1 MLAGENEVN
10 VSKVDQ
16 SKSDKSD
23 ILLELKEQRD
33 VVIEK
38 LSRFI
43 NFIKRANESDLLEL
57 ESRLDHVSSI
67 FNHFEQVQS
76 RIESLEKCTTNSEYR
91 ETFENSFFKA
101 QASAKNKIVEFHSNI
116 QARITASHNVASQN
130 NLFNNSVTALVDQ
143 NQQLSQVEKLYYL
156 QGRLR
161 GEAEKLIQ
169 QLELT
174 DENYLVA
181 LRILRER
188 FENKKIIIDKHVEE
202 LFNMPV
208 ITKESP
214 PFLRNLIDT
223 FKQLITS
230 LKALGEPTDSW
241 DRLLNQLLKI
251 KLDARTRERWHEHLH
266 LQNKRE
272 PPPLSE
278 FLDFLVNRCEYLES
292 KEKTDNQQTI
302 GDHRSDSC
310 TRGTCKVCQ
319 KKHNTLIHRD
329 NIQHHD
335 TQNQLAK
342 HDNIQTQNH
351 SNPSLATNTHLAIE
365 NKQNTAAPRET
376 IQLSSITHHLNNKKQ
391 NVLLST
397 AAVFLKDKSGNLTK
411 ARALLDSGSQ
421 SNLITSD
428 LARLLNIGTT
438 KINLPVIGVNQA
450 TTNITEQLNIDIIS
464 RENNSFQ
471 QNATFLVINQIAGNI
486 PNFKIDCQH
495 LNIPK
500 HITLADPEFDKS
512 AKLDILLG
520 AGVFWD
526 ILADGQFKLGDGKP
540 ILQKTLFGW
549 VISGPIYQNCS
560 IQNNSSITISCNL
573 ITTMLENAIEKFW
586 KIEEYQD
593 DNKTKRTIEEKQCEE
608 HFLKTIQRTET
619 GRFRA
624 TLPVR
629 EGVGDL
635 GNSKMNAIKR
645 FHKLESK
652 LINDTVIRQ
661 QYSEF
666 MREYDKLGH
675 MTKVPTWATE
685 VDGKGVFYL
694 PHHGVVKD
702 RQPLNYEW
710 WCIRQN
716 RKRYF
721 IE

>member
-16 SKSDKSD
+16 SKSDKTD

-130 NLFNNSVTALVDQ
+130 NLFNNSVTVNSKITLPPIDLPIFDGDKKKWVFFIQRFQALVDQ

-208 ITKESP
+208 ITKESA
-214 PFLRNLIDT
+214 PFIRNLIDT

-241 DRLLNQLLKI
+241 DHLLIQLLKI

-278 FLDFLVNRCEYLES
+278 FLDFLVNPCEYFES
-292 KEKTDNQQTI
+292 KEKTDNQQTMLKSNYYNHTHKNANNSQTI
-302 GDHRSDSC
+302 TCAVTQAQCAYCKDQDHYIYSCKKFLKLPSSTRQNEVIKLKLCFNCLRGDRRSDSC

-365 NKQNTAAPRET
+365 NKQNTDAPQET

-397 AAVFLKDKSGNLTK
+397 AAVFLKEKSGNLIK

-421 SNLITSD
+421 SNLLTSD
-428 LARLLNIGTT
+428 LARKLNIGTT
-438 KINLPVIGVNQA
+438 KINLPVIGVNQV

-500 HITLADPEFDKS
+500 YITLADPEFDKS

-549 VISGPIYQNCS
+549 VISEPIYQNYS
-560 IQNNSSITISCNL
+560 IQNNSSNTISCNL
-573 ITTMLENAIEKFW
+573 ITTTLENAIEKFW
-586 KIEEYQD
+586 KIEEYQE
-593 DNKTKRTIEEKQCEE
+593 DNKTKRTIEEK
-608 HFLKTIQRTET
+608 
-619 GRFRA
+619 
-624 TLPVR
+624 
-629 EGVGDL
+629 
-635 GNSKMNAIKR
+635 
-645 FHKLESK
+645 
-652 LINDTVIRQ
+652 
-661 QYSEF
+661 
-666 MREYDKLGH
+666 
-675 MTKVPTWATE
+675 
-685 VDGKGVFYL
+685 
-694 PHHGVVKD
+694 
-702 RQPLNYEW
+702 
-710 WCIRQN
+710 
-716 RKRYF
+716 
-721 IE
+721 